1 MIKTQ
6 KIFQMLQISFGSLL
20 VIGTIVSITASQLFA
35 PLHFSS
41 LGQQKTSLTAFLR
54 AAVKLGD
61 SYLIKQVF
69 HDSLVTEYPVV
80 FNSYLQENEWLQKL
94 QTIELRSPQSR
105 DILSAMSV
113 LYSHMGDES
122 QSKEYRNK
130 IRSLDPTY

>member
-1 MIKTQ
+1 MIMIL
-6 KIFQMLQISFGSLL
+6 KIYRIGKIVLGFVL
-20 VIGTIVSITASQLFA
+20 VISIIISIVTSQVFA
-35 PLHFSS
+35 PPHFSS
-41 LGQQKTSLTAFLR
+41 LGQNKSSLTAFLR

-80 FNSYLQENEWLQKL
+80 FNSYLQESEWLQRL
-94 QTIELRSPQSR
+94 QAIEARSPQSR

-122 QSKEYRNK
+122 QSQEYRNK
-130 IRSLDPTY
+130 IKSIDPVY